1 VAQVFRPA
9 ANTVALLVIASLG
22 AVPVLAVGL
31 GFSLMASPYVTNQSV
46 TRKQPVPFSHA
57 HHIGGLGLDCRYCHT
72 SVSVARFAGIPS
84 TKTCMT
90 CHSQLWTNAAML
102 APVRESLA
110 NNKPIR
116 WQRVHVLP
124 DYVYF
129 DHSIHIAKG
138 VGCSTCHGAVDQMPL
153 MRQAAP
159 LTMGWCLDCH
169 RHPETAIRPRDKIFD
184 MKWKPPKN
192 QIAEG
197 RRLMREYHIDTTH
210 LTDCSKCHR

>member
-9 ANTVALLVIASLG
+9 ANTIALLVMASLG
-22 AVPVLAVGL
+22 AVPVLAAGL
-31 GFSLMASPYVTNQSV
+31 GYSLMTSSYITSQSV
-46 TRKQPVPFSHA
+46 TREQPVPFSHA
-57 HHIGGLGLDCRYCHT
+57 HHVGGLGLDCRYCHT
-72 SVSVARFAGIPS
+72 SVTTARFAGIPP
-84 TKTCMT
+84 TETCMT
-90 CHSQLWTNAAML
+90 CHSQLWTNATML

-110 NNKPIR
+110 ANKPIR

-129 DHSIHIAKG
+129 DHSIHIAKD
-138 VGCSTCHGAVDQMPL
+138 VGCSTCHGAVDRMPL

-169 RHPETAIRPRDKIFD
+169 RHPETAIRPRDKVFD
-184 MKWKPPKN
+184 MNWTPPKN
-192 QIAEG
+192 QISEG
-197 RRLMREYHIDTTH
+197 RRLMREYHIDTVH

>member
-1 VAQVFRPA
+1 VAQVFRPV
-9 ANTVALLVIASLG
+9 ANTIALLVIASLG
-22 AVPVLAVGL
+22 AVPVLAAGL
-31 GFSLMASPYVTNQSV
+31 GYSLMRSSYVTNESV
-46 TRKQPVPFSHA
+46 TREQPVPFSHA
-57 HHIGGLGLDCRYCHT
+57 HHVGGLGLDCRYCHT
-72 SVSVARFAGIPS
+72 SVTTARFAGIPP
-84 TKTCMT
+84 TQTCMT

-110 NNKPIR
+110 ANNPIH

-169 RHPETAIRPRDKIFD
+169 RHPEAVIRPRDKVFD
-184 MKWKPPKN
+184 MKWTPPKN
-192 QIAEG
+192 QLAEG
-197 RRLMREYHIDTTH
+197 RHLMSEYQINTAH
-210 LTDCSKCHR
+210 LADCSKCHR